1 MPRLF
6 DGVDDTLRLLG
17 PSTSP
22 LVGFDAGPCTVA
34 LVLQPVAN
42 ADEDDTLF
50 ALFDSESS
58 SHTVAT
64 YTRPINGYGIS
75 NGSSAHAYTHI
86 LAPDDGWG
94 LMIVT
99 KAGGSSVTR
108 FHRYKYSQADWFHG
122 DAIPMGDSLFPVVNA
137 PMVDFGSDS
146 DSFANFHVAAAGVW
160 NRVLSDAECETMP
173 FQITN
178 WLNLPGGGPLGC
190 WTFSQAS
197 VSDPV
202 LDLTGNGLNQL
213 SITGT
218 TVSGLISP
226 INEGTYQYV
235 RPAAIAADRAVPG
248 PTVSAIIQE
257 VEPDGISG
265 SATVGE
271 PVVDLGPEPQ
281 DLAPE
286 TIAGAPALLGPTITL
301 GTAPTYWLNVPTTRQ
316 PIARSGLWKFFAV
329 DPGQTLV
336 KEDGTWRLV
345 RSPRDDLLSEFE
357 GVYRGG
363 YQHIVTALEAV
374 ELIRDGFED
383 ALEPIP

>member
-17 PSTSP
+17 PGTSP
-22 LVGFDAGPCTVA
+22 LVGFDGGPYTVSV
-34 LVLQPVAN
+34 VLKPVAMT
-42 ADEDDTLF
+42 DSDTVF
-50 ALFDSESS
+50 AVFDSEGS

-64 YTRPINGYGIS
+64 AMHVGNGYRVS
-75 NGSSAHAYTHI
+75 NGSTSHGYGSI
-86 LAPDDGWG
+86 LFVGNWY
-94 LMIVT
+94 LMTVT
-99 KAGGSSVTR
+99 KAGGNSVTR
-108 FHRYKYSQADWFHG
+108 FHRYQYADGDNFHG
-122 DAIPMGDSLFPVVNA
+122 DAFAMADSSFPVTNA

-160 NRVLSDAECETMP
+160 NRVLSDAEIETLP
-173 FQITN
+173 FQITS
-178 WLNLPGGGPLGC
+178 WLNLPGGGPVGC

-218 TVSGLISP
+218 TVSSEISP

-235 RPAAIAADRAVPG
+235 RPTAIAADRAVPG
-248 PTVSAIIQE
+248 PSVSAIIQE

-265 SATVGE
+265 SPAVGE

-286 TIAGAPALLGPTITL
+286 TIAGAPVLLAPTITL

-329 DPGQTLV
+329 DSGQTLV